1 MPMPGQPGPE
11 PFPGGTSITHLK
23 VYDTLAPDGL
33 AGGSPHMHFACT
45 ETYLVVNG
53 RGAVQTLSS
62 EGFREVPLRP
72 GSVVW
77 FTPGL
82 IHRLI
87 NEDGNLELFV
97 VMENAGLPEHGDSI
111 LTFPPPY
118 LEDEGSYL
126 QVASLN
132 SAGAVFA
139 ESGEAA
145 RRRRD
150 LAVEGFIALRGGFD
164 RGGVQAF
171 YNRAVR
177 LIRAKEPAWRKISK
191 AGPVTAARRTEA
203 FLDHLRAGESEYLE
217 QGRVFEITADPERER
232 RKLGFCGTL
241 RTYLAEGELIA
252 GS

>member
-1 MPMPGQPGPE
+1 MQGQPGPE

-23 VYDTLAPDGL
+23 VYDTLGPDGL

-53 RGAVQTLSS
+53 RGAVQTLSG
-62 EGFREVPLRP
+62 EGFREVGLRP

-87 NEDGNLELFV
+87 NEDGSLELFV

-118 LEDEGSYL
+118 LEDESSYL
-126 QVASLN
+126 QVASLDR
-132 SAGAVFA
+132 AGAVFA

-150 LAVEGFIALRGGFD
+150 LAVKGFLSLREGFD
-164 RGGVQAF
+164 RGSLQAF
-171 YNRAVR
+171 YDRAVH
-177 LIRAKEPAWRKISK
+177 LIRAKEPAWRKIWE
-191 AGPVTAARRTEA
+191 AGPVKAARRTQA
-203 FLDHLRAGESEYLE
+203 FLDHLRAGTSAYLE
-217 QGRVFEITADPERER
+217 GGRVFEITADPERER

-241 RTYLAEGELIA
+241 RTYLPEGELIA
-252 GS
+252 GP

>member
-1 MPMPGQPGPE
+1 MQGQAGSE

-87 NEDGNLELFV
+87 NEDGDLELFV

-118 LEDEGSYL
+118 LEDESSYL
-126 QVASLN
+126 RVASLS

-150 LAVEGFIALRGGFD
+150 LAVEGFLLLRDGFD
-164 RGGVQAF
+164 RGGLQAF
-171 YNRAVR
+171 YDRAVR
-177 LIRAKEPAWRKISK
+177 LIQAKEPAWRRIWE
-191 AGPVTAARRTEA
+191 AGPVKAARRTEA
-203 FLDHLRAGESEYLE
+203 FLDHLRASASEYLE
-217 QGRVFEITADPERER
+217 WGRVFEIAADPERER
-232 RKLGFCGTL
+232 RKFGFCGTL
-241 RTYLAEGELIA
+241 RTYLAEGELVT

>member
-1 MPMPGQPGPE
+1 MQGQPGPE
-11 PFPGGTSITHLK
+11 LFPGGTSITHLK
-23 VYDTLAPDGL
+23 VYDTVAPDGW

-87 NEDGNLELFV
+87 NEDGKLELFV

-118 LEDEGSYL
+118 LEGQRSYL
-126 QVASLN
+126 QVASL
-132 SAGAVFA
+132 SRAGAVFT

-150 LAVEGFIALRGGFD
+150 LAVEGFLALRDDFN
-164 RGGVQAF
+164 RGGLRAF
-171 YNRAVR
+171 YDRAVR
-177 LIRAKEPAWRKISK
+177 LVRTKEPAWRKIWQ
-191 AGPVTAARRTEA
+191 AGPVKAARRTET
-203 FLDHLRAGESEYLE
+203 FLDRLRAGASDYLG
-217 QGRVFEITADPERER
+217 QGRIFEITADPERER

-241 RTYLAEGELIA
+241 RTYLAEGELVA